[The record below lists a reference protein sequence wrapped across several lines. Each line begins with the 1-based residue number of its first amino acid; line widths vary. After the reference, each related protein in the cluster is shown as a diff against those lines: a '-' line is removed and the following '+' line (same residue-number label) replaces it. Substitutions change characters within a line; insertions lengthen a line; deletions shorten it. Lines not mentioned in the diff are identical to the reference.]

1 MGHGKNHV
9 IDRRRFV
16 QASSVAA
23 AALALGA
30 TGCASSHPVAE
41 TGGTTT
47 QFVAGTYQ
55 ATALGKKSDITVEV
69 VFSDTAI
76 DSVRVVDHGETERIA
91 APAFEKIPE
100 IIVASQS
107 LAVDA
112 VTGATL
118 SSLALLSAVEDCAR
132 QADGD
137 VSALKR
143 AEVPKEQPTD
153 EEIECDLAV
162 IGAGISGMASALA
175 AAQQGAKVVVF
186 EKSSSMGGNAL
197 VSGGFIEYANAP
209 EELRVEVNDGYLK
222 IFQEVLQFNRDA
234 GLDASLVDE
243 VQQQWDDYYANGNTK
258 LFSSP
263 EFLALQLCMLEGNTY
278 DFQHTYA
285 TDVEGGTAWLDTM
298 QFPWMPLVAIP
309 GYSWAHFSG
318 SSEDVN
324 GEGYFNVFEREMEGL
339 DLRILFATPATELI
353 TESGRVTGVIGSS
366 ANGSTYTVR
375 AKDGVVIA
383 SGGYADNQDMLKEH
397 DKMWN
402 WKDLDTFHCDN
413 NYGHTGDGIRMATE
427 AGAAFAELPFNQMV
441 FPFVD
446 TVLYAT
452 ETTVGTTNE
461 SIYVNKAGKRFC
473 DEGGSRTD
481 MTIALMEQDGGVGFQ
496 VVDHDS
502 SMITDGKTHTGMDV
516 EYAIERGILYRADTL
531 EELAG
536 LMGVDEATFLKTV
549 DDYNEMTR
557 TFNDPEFGRSS

>member
-536 LMGVDEATFLKTV
+536 LMGGDEATFLKTV
-549 DDYNEMTR
+549 DD
-557 TFNDPEFGRSS
+557 

>member
-353 TESGRVTGVIGSS
+353 TESGRVTG
-366 ANGSTYTVR
+366 
-375 AKDGVVIA
+375 
-383 SGGYADNQDMLKEH
+383 
-397 DKMWN
+397 
-402 WKDLDTFHCDN
+402 
-413 NYGHTGDGIRMATE
+413 
-427 AGAAFAELPFNQMV
+427 AAQTA
-441 FPFVD
+441 
-446 TVLYAT
+446 A
-452 ETTVGTTNE
+452 
-461 SIYVNKAGKRFC
+461 
-473 DEGGSRTD
+473 RTPC
-481 MTIALMEQDGGVGFQ
+481 A
-496 VVDHDS
+496 
-502 SMITDGKTHTGMDV
+502 
-516 EYAIERGILYRADTL
+516 
-531 EELAG
+531 
-536 LMGVDEATFLKTV
+536 LKTV
-549 DDYNEMTR
+549 SLSPLEAMPTTR
-557 TFNDPEFGRSS
+557 IC

>member
-452 ETTVGTTNE
+452 
-461 SIYVNKAGKRFC
+461 
-473 DEGGSRTD
+473 
-481 MTIALMEQDGGVGFQ
+481 
-496 VVDHDS
+496 
-502 SMITDGKTHTGMDV
+502 
-516 EYAIERGILYRADTL
+516 
-531 EELAG
+531 
-536 LMGVDEATFLKTV
+536 
-549 DDYNEMTR
+549 
-557 TFNDPEFGRSS
+557 

>member
-1 MGHGKNHV
+1 M
-9 IDRRRFV
+9 
-16 QASSVAA
+16 
-23 AALALGA
+23 
-30 TGCASSHPVAE
+30 
-41 TGGTTT
+41 
-47 QFVAGTYQ
+47 
-55 ATALGKKSDITVEV
+55 
-69 VFSDTAI
+69 
-76 DSVRVVDHGETERIA
+76 
-91 APAFEKIPE
+91 
-100 IIVASQS
+100 
-107 LAVDA
+107 
-112 VTGATL
+112 
-118 SSLALLSAVEDCAR
+118 
-132 QADGD
+132 
-137 VSALKR
+137 
-143 AEVPKEQPTD
+143 
-153 EEIECDLAV
+153 
-162 IGAGISGMASALA
+162 
-175 AAQQGAKVVVF
+175 
-186 EKSSSMGGNAL
+186 
-197 VSGGFIEYANAP
+197 SGGFIEYANAP
-209 EELRVEVNDGYLK
+209 EKLRVEVNDGYLK

-549 DDYNEMTR
+549 DDYNEMAR
-557 TFNDPEFGRSS
+557 TINDPEFGRSSFGPMPPWIILHSMHHPAPGRCISRWTASRPTHLTARSMRPEMLYRDSTLWAKQLAAAAVSDRSAQAMRWRNQSTTSKNTRYDRSSPPLPGRAGKTARPFFKQQQAQCGLELQRLLPRNPTLSWRKGRN

>member
-516 EYAIERGILYRADTL
+516 EYAIERGILYRADTDRKS
-531 EELAG
+531 
-536 LMGVDEATFLKTV
+536 VV
-549 DDYNEMTR
+549 
-557 TFNDPEFGRSS
+557 